1 MIHSMGPSAIPTEGV
16 FRTRLRTRFAETD
29 LQGVVHHSVYFVY
42 FEQARVE
49 YFKALG
55 FDFRQARRAGDFD
68 ITVAEARCKYLAPAA
83 FDDELEIA
91 VWTSQVRRASFT
103 IDYYICRGDTPIA
116 YGQTV
121 QAAIDPR
128 TGRPRSL
135 PETMRRVLAAQCQAK
150 PAFMYNISSGG

>member
-1 MIHSMGPSAIPTEGV
+1 MMNSMNRVAIPAQGV
-16 FRTRLRTRFAETD
+16 FRTRLRARFAETD

-49 YFKALG
+49 YFKSLG
-55 FDFRQARRAGDFD
+55 FDFRQSRHDGDFD
-68 ITVAEARCKYLAPAA
+68 ITVVEAHCKYLAPAG

-103 IDYYICRGDTPIA
+103 IEYFICRDETPIA
-116 YGQTV
+116 YGHTV

-135 PETMRRVLAAQCQAK
+135 PDTMRRVLLAQL
-150 PAFMYNISSGG
+150 SDSGRPVV

>member
-1 MIHSMGPSAIPTEGV
+1 MMNPMNRVAVPAHGV

-29 LQGVVHHSVYFVY
+29 LQGVVHHSVYLVY

-49 YFKALG
+49 YFKHLG
-55 FDFRQARRAGDFD
+55 FDFWELRRGGDFD
-68 ITVAEARCKYLAPAA
+68 ITVVEAQCKYLAPAR

-91 VWTSQVRRASFT
+91 VWVSQVRRASFT
-103 IDYYICRGDTPIA
+103 IGYSIYRGETLIA

-135 PETMRRVLAAQCQAK
+135 PDTMRRVLAAHWSDQAR
-150 PAFMYNISSGG
+150 FMV

>member
-1 MIHSMGPSAIPTEGV
+1 MNRVAIPAQGV

-49 YFKALG
+49 YFKHLG
-55 FDFRQARRAGDFD
+55 FDFWQLRRDGDLD
-68 ITVAEARCKYLAPAA
+68 ITVVEAYCKYLAPAR

-91 VWTSQVRRASFT
+91 VWTSQVRRARFT
-103 IDYYICRGDTPIA
+103 IEYSIYRGDTPIA
-116 YGQTV
+116 WGQTV

-128 TGRPRSL
+128 TGRPR
-135 PETMRRVLAAQCQAK
+135 PIPDVMRRVLTAQL
-150 PAFMYNISSGG
+150 SDSGLSLI